1 MKHGARETKDIDE
14 LTLEQTQEMLVDSRV
29 IYEALDHAAAKFCR
43 KHNLLGED
51 HFARTILCMYEA
63 IAFGVIANNIAH
75 EYHTEVVN
83 SLAGG
88 LFARLKEFRKDP
100 RDFVKYDA

>member
-1 MKHGARETKDIDE
+1 MTKTPRDMTDDE
-14 LTLEQTQEMLVDSRV
+14 LRMLADAARSVYDTLDKTAHR
-29 IYEALDHAAAKFCR
+29 FCR
-43 KHNLLGED
+43 VNSLVGDEYVARALLS
-51 HFARTILCMYEA
+51 MYEA

-75 EYHTEVVN
+75 EHHADVVN

-88 LFARLKEFRKDP
+88 LLARLKEFRREP